1 MKLSY
6 KQCSIDNH
14 ETLILVSRKTFID
27 AFERQNNP
35 EDFKQYMRQAFDKN
49 EIKNQLLDKNMIFYL
64 VYTMHDLVGYFKLNK
79 NEAQKEKFKNS
90 CVELERF
97 YVLKT
102 FQNQGIGAL
111 MLLKVLNI
119 ARQYGGDFL
128 WLGVWQK
135 NKDAIRFYE
144 LQGFKKFESHPYFIG
159 KDQQI
164 DWIMKKNFNS

>member
-6 KQCSIDNH
+6 KKCSIDNL
-14 ETLILVSRKTFID
+14 ETLIKVSRKTFID
-27 AFERQNNP
+27 AFEHQNNP
-35 EDFKQYMRQAFDKN
+35 EDFKNYMSQAFDDN
-49 EIKNQLLDKNMIFYL
+49 EVKNQLLDDHIIFYL
-64 VYTMHDLVGYFKLNK
+64 VYTTHDLVGYFKLNT

-90 CVELERF
+90 NVELERF
-97 YVLKT
+97 YVLKA

-111 MLLKVLNI
+111 MLLKVLDI
-119 ARQYGGDFL
+119 ARQYRGDFL

-159 KDQQI
+159 KDRQI
-164 DWIMKKNFNS
+164 DWIMKKNLNS